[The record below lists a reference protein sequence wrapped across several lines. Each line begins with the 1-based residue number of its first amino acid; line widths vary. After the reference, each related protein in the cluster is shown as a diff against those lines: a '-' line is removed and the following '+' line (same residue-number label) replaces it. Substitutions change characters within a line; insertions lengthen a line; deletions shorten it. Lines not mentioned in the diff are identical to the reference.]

1 MMQSN
6 TPLGKLLRLSPH
18 NAFLDLQLQSVVEGA
33 ATVAM
38 PYADALV
45 GDRATGAVHGGA
57 IAALLD
63 AACGTAVLVKLGAM
77 TRIAT
82 LDLRIDDVQPA
93 LANTTLLARCRC
105 YRLDSEIA
113 LVQGSAFYLNSEG
126 SEIEIARAAGSF
138 LRPLARSGASL

>member
-6 TPLGKLLRLSPH
+6 EPLGKLLRLSPH
-18 NAFLDLQLQSVVEGA
+18 NAFLDLQLHSVVDGA
-33 ATVAM
+33 VTVAM

-45 GDRATGAVHGGA
+45 GDLSTGAVHGGA

-63 AACGTAVLVKLGAM
+63 AACGASVLVKLGAM

-93 LANTTLLARCRC
+93 PPHTTLLARCHC
-105 YRLDSEIA
+105 YRLDAEVA
-113 LVQGSAFYLNSEG
+113 LVQGSVFYLSPEG
-126 SEIEIARAAGSF
+126 SEIEIARGAGSF
-138 LRPLARSGASL
+138 LRPLARPGASL